1 MRVVIVAPSA
11 PAAVAIRQAL
21 RYAPVCRVIGW
32 LDERRPCGDAVA
44 ETRPDVVVVDGGNGV
59 GSAFLE
65 RAREAR
71 EALPTVK
78 IVALI
83 ECIGPAQL
91 AETQAAGV
99 DAAILK
105 GATPATV
112 GMLVREVAQGHVFH
126 FAPPGAAAPASR
138 DLQGLTPREM
148 EILLQVAAG
157 LPNSR
162 IAANLWVTEQ
172 TVKFHLS
179 NLYRKLGLANRTEAA
194 NYAHTHGLVNAMG
207 PARALPVAA

>member
-1 MRVVIVAPSA
+1 MIRVVIVASCA

-32 LDERRPCGDAVA
+32 LDERRPCGDAITEA
-44 ETRPDVVVVDGGNGV
+44 RPDVVVLDGGD
-59 GSAFLE
+59 GSGTAFLD

-71 EALPTVK
+71 EALPALK

-83 ECIGPAQL
+83 ERIGPAQL
-91 AETQAAGV
+91 ADSQAAGV
-99 DAAILK
+99 DAAITK
-105 GATPATV
+105 GAAPATV
-112 GMLVREVAQGHVFH
+112 GMLIREVAQGNVFH
-126 FAPPGAAAPASR
+126 FAPAAAAVPPSR
-138 DLQGLTPREM
+138 DLAGLTPREM

-194 NYAHTHGLVNAMG
+194 NYAHTHGLVG

>member
-1 MRVVIVAPSA
+1 MRVVIVAPCA

-32 LDERRPCGDAVA
+32 LDERRPCGDAIA
-44 ETRPDVVVVDGGNGV
+44 DARPDVVVLDGGDGA
-59 GSAFLE
+59 GTAFLD

-71 EALPTVK
+71 EVLPVLK

-83 ECIGPAQL
+83 EQIGPVQL
-91 AETQAAGV
+91 AESQAAGV
-99 DAAILK
+99 DAAIAK
-105 GATPATV
+105 GAAPATV
-112 GMLVREVAQGHVFH
+112 AMLIREVAQGNVFH
-126 FAPPGAAAPASR
+126 FAPAAAAVPPSR

-194 NYAHTHGLVNAMG
+194 NYAHTHGLVG